1 MPAIDAAAAIAQLG
15 NERIFHMMIK
25 RFAPQVEQ
33 LMGKIEAAY
42 SDGGEAC
49 DFAMLRAEA
58 HSLKG
63 SSKYMAANRLA
74 AAAEA
79 LQVASEPDGD
89 RGDVDAQVGELREA
103 AAEVYAFLAAA

>member
-1 MPAIDAAAAIAQLG
+1 MPAIDATAAIAQLG
-15 NERIFHMMIK
+15 NERIFNMMIK

-33 LMGKIEAAY
+33 LMGKIEVAY
-42 SDGGEAC
+42 NDGGEP
-49 DFAMLRAEA
+49 DFAMLRAES

-89 RGDVDAQVGELREA
+89 RSDVDTQVGELREA